1 MPVTRAPGR
10 VNLIGDHT
18 DYQEGWCLPLAIDR
32 EVRITWSPRGD
43 DRLAVASVDVPDGDP
58 QLARLVAATREVL
71 RERGR
76 ADVGVDARIRSTIL
90 IGAGLSSSAAVEV
103 ALALTVATAAQLDLP
118 PRDLALAAQEIERRA
133 TGVPCG
139 VMDQMA
145 SVFGVAEH
153 ALLLDCR
160 SLAVTPVPLP
170 DSIEIL
176 VVHSGQ
182 VRTLQ
187 ASAYAE
193 RRAACDAAAARLGLV
208 SLRDAKLADVLHD
221 PFARHVVS
229 ENARVLGFVDAL
241 GAGDVRRAG
250 ALMNESHASLR
261 DDFRV
266 STRALDTLVARLLHE
281 GAYGARLTGAG
292 FGGCAVALMPAG
304 RAVPVADVLAGRY
317 RAFRVRATDGARV
330 E

>member
-1 MPVTRAPGR
+1 M
-10 VNLIGDHT
+10 NLIGDHT

-32 EVRITWSPRGD
+32 EVRIMWSRRGD
-43 DRLAVASVDVPDGDP
+43 DRLAIASVDVPDGDP
-58 QLARLVAATREVL
+58 QFTRLVSATQEVL
-71 RERGR
+71 GERGR
-76 ADVGVDARIRSTIL
+76 PDVGVDARIRSTLL

-103 ALALTVATAAQLDLP
+103 ALALTLATAGKLDLP

-145 SVFGVAEH
+145 SVFGVNQH

-160 SLAVTPVPLP
+160 SLAFTPVALP

-176 VVHSGQ
+176 VAHSGQ
-182 VRTLQ
+182 ARRLQ
-187 ASAYAE
+187 ASAYAQ
-193 RRAACDAAAARLGLV
+193 RRAACAAAAARLGLE

-229 ENARVLGFVDAL
+229 ENGRVLGFVDAL
-241 GAGDVRRAG
+241 GSGDVRRAG
-250 ALMNESHASLR
+250 ALMSESHASLR

-266 STRALDTLVARLLHE
+266 STRGLDTLVARLLQE

-304 RAVPVADVLAGRY
+304 RAVPVAEMLAGRY
-317 RAFRVRATDGARV
+317 RAFRVRAADGARV